1 LKQVTIYEKLGAIQ
15 QALNAPK
22 SQFNSFGNYK
32 YRSCEDVLAAL
43 KPLLAE
49 YKCVLLLKDG
59 IETAEGRVYIK
70 ATATLVDVESAMKGA
85 KELYPDIAVSAFA
98 REEETKKGM
107 DASQVTGAAS
117 SYARKYAL
125 NGLFCIDDNKDSD
138 FTNSGTQGEEKPAE
152 RKQAAQ
158 QKVEGAVCRDCGAPI
173 PGNVLKWSTEKYGIP
188 LCRDCQKRH

>member
-1 LKQVTIYEKLGAIQ
+1 MTIYEKLGAIQ
-15 QALNAPK
+15 QALQAPK
-22 SQFNSFGNYK
+22 SQFNEFGKYK
-32 YRSCEDVLAAL
+32 YRSCEDVLAAV
-43 KPLLAE
+43 KPLLSE

-70 ATATLVDVESAMKGA
+70 ATATLVDVEIVGDAG
-85 KELYPDIAVSAFA
+85 EHNDDFDISVTAFA

-138 FTNSGTQGEEKPAE
+138 FTNHTPKGGESFPDLTRSNASDFPFC
-152 RKQAAQ
+152 Q
-158 QKVEGAVCRDCGAPI
+158 DCGARI
-173 PGNVLKWSTEKYGIP
+173 DERVRKYSVDKFGIA

>member
-1 LKQVTIYEKLGAIQ
+1 MTIYEKLAAIQ
-15 QALNAPK
+15 AKLQAPK
-22 SQFNSFGNYK
+22 SQFNEFGKYK
-32 YRSCEDVLAAL
+32 YRSCEDVLAAV
-43 KPLLAE
+43 KPLLTE

-98 REEETKKGM
+98 REEESKKGM
-107 DASQVTGAAS
+107 DACQVTGAAS

-138 FTNSGTQGEEKPAE
+138 FTNDKPKEIKSAPMPMDKDALTCMDKDALTCCE
-152 RKQAAQ
+152 
-158 QKVEGAVCRDCGAPI
+158 CGKEI
-173 PGNVLKWSTEKYGIP
+173 DQRVYDWSMKKYGNP
-188 LCRDCQKRH
+188 LCRGCQK